1 MDLTDG
7 IVEDHPKR
15 VTFPGRGASYST
27 HMLAYDYPLLG
38 LFWTMMIFFLWIAW
52 LILLFRVFVDIF
64 RSKDMGGFAK
74 ALWSIFVIL
83 VPFLGVFLYVIVH
96 GKAMSERDV
105 ADAKQREAEFQAYVR
120 ETAGST
126 GSAEEIAKLA
136 DLREKGV
143 ITDEEFAAQKA
154 KLLA

>member
-1 MDLTDG
+1 M
-7 IVEDHPKR
+7 
-15 VTFPGRGASYST
+15 

-52 LILLFRVFVDIF
+52 IILLFRVFADIF

-83 VPFLGVFLYVIVH
+83 VPFFGVFMYVIVH
-96 GKAMSERDV
+96 GRSMSERDV

-120 ETAGST
+120 ETAGSA

-136 DLREKGV
+136 DLRDKGV
-143 ITDEEFAAQKA
+143 ITDEEFAAQKS